1 MTRHKEAITT
11 ENYTYTVVFEPA
23 LEGGYTVTC
32 PALPGV
38 VTEGDTLEEARR
50 MAKEAIECYLESLQ
64 MDGLPIPTTKERKH
78 ALIHEEII
86 VELKAV

>member
-11 ENYTYTVVFEPA
+11 ENYTYTVVFEPS

-38 VTEGDTLEEARR
+38 VTEGDTLDEARA
-50 MAKEAIECYLESLQ
+50 MVKDAIEGYLEVLKE
-64 MDGLPIPTTKERKH
+64 DGESIPVEDHAGGPIAERITV
-78 ALIHEEII
+78 ALKT
-86 VELKAV
+86 V